1 MGVPSTVVTSL
12 VPDTADNA
20 SLSYSVLSYLKR
32 LKTQAKTEY
41 DRYLGKKFF
50 FFYIFFTYILFYLI
64 DYALK

>member
-41 DRYLGKKFF
+41 DRYLWGIKVTKLFIVYTNV
-50 FFYIFFTYILFYLI
+50 FYIIG
-64 DYALK
+64 YALK

>member
-12 VPDTADNA
+12 LPDTADNA

-41 DRYLGKKFF
+41 DRYSYKQKK
-50 FFYIFFTYILFYLI
+50 IYL
-64 DYALK
+64 DT

>member
-1 MGVPSTVVTSL
+1 MGVPNTVVTSL

-41 DRYLGKKFF
+41 DKY
-50 FFYIFFTYILFYLI
+50 FFYNLKIIL
-64 DYALK
+64 

>member
-1 MGVPSTVVTSL
+1 MGVPGTVVTSL

-41 DRYLGKKFF
+41 DRYFQ
-50 FFYIFFTYILFYLI
+50 ILHE
-64 DYALK
+64 

>member
-41 DRYLGKKFF
+41 DRYFKTPT
-50 FFYIFFTYILFYLI
+50 IFIF
-64 DYALK
+64 

>member
-1 MGVPSTVVTSL
+1 MGVPNTVVTSL

-41 DRYLGKKFF
+41 DRYLEKNKFLKVVL
-50 FFYIFFTYILFYLI
+50 FTYFI
-64 DYALK
+64 

>member
-41 DRYLGKKFF
+41 DRYYKTNYFF
-50 FFYIFFTYILFYLI
+50 LTRLY
-64 DYALK
+64 